1 MPAVRKPRE
10 REVPGSEWQ
19 RCGSCHCLRLLDGAS
34 TTRALSDAA
43 AQRLA
48 HCPSIGEQG
57 RGIGGR
63 DLPLA
68 TLGPYSADER
78 GEPAA
83 SPIGL
88 TGVELSL
95 RTAQRREQA
104 ALDRGPQPLDGVD
117 QVGDGR
123 RRPVERDPARPTGAG
138 EEILVDVRA
147 VEASASDGAGREVGP
162 VDAPESDT
170 CRRRDR
176 RRAWKHDRRPV
187 RAMRRPDRSASR
199 RRGRRR

>member
-1 MPAVRKPRE
+1 
-10 REVPGSEWQ
+10 
-19 RCGSCHCLRLLDGAS
+19 LLDGAS

-43 AQRLA
+43 AQRHA
-48 HCPSIGEQG
+48 HCPSIGSSFAASAAAIFLW
-57 RGIGGR
+57 R
-63 DLPLA
+63 PLA
-68 TLGPYSADER
+68 PYSADER

-104 ALDRGPQPLDGVD
+104 ALDRGPQPQPLDGVD

-123 RRPVERDPARPTGAG
+123 RRP
-138 EEILVDVRA
+138 
-147 VEASASDGAGREVGP
+147 
-162 VDAPESDT
+162 
-170 CRRRDR
+170 
-176 RRAWKHDRRPV
+176 
-187 RAMRRPDRSASR
+187 DRSAR